1 MITAALFVVC
11 VILAAT
17 CAGLVH
23 RVHVLTEENDRK
35 RVVNNC
41 AVREVSRLSET
52 QPYA

>member
-1 MITAALFVVC
+1 MLTVISIVAVV
-11 VILAAT
+11 LAIAVVVL
-17 CAGLVH
+17 AH
-23 RVHVLTEENDRK
+23 RVHVLTEENARK